1 MYNPLTSTFSL
12 PRGRH
17 APNYPVA
24 MTEMRIQFIGKVV
37 CLSGH
42 VLILCE

>member
-24 MTEMRIQFIGKVV
+24 MTEMRIFDQI
-37 CLSGH
+37 
-42 VLILCE
+42 